1 MNIFIAHTHYP
12 VKDKRL
18 LFIMTR
24 PFYSE
29 GEWVDD
35 VKEKERR
42 GVNAANFH
50 LVEKIELAQIVLI
63 PFSINFYFSQ
73 NKMEDLAS
81 LNVLCKQKNL
91 TAYGYVFDDF
101 GIAFPEFSNMVYFRM
116 SGFRSQL
123 SDKNKGLPVAI
134 SDQFQ
139 RIFKKENI
147 TPNAKNELPT
157 ISFCGH
163 ASTSLNKRVK
173 EMLIFG
179 RENMKRFFQNP
190 IRKDW
195 EPFFASSYERAKLMN
210 AFEKSPHVKTNFIYR
225 NQYRAGAKS
234 AEDLER
240 TTVEYYEN
248 ILNSDYVLCVRGAG
262 NFSVRLYETLMM
274 GRIPIFVN
282 TDCMLP
288 FEEQINWKNHVVW
301 VEWKDRKKIVTIVS
315 DFHKN
320 ITDEDFINMQ
330 INNRKLWRE
339 TLSLNSMI
347 QYLHT

>member
-18 LFIMTR
+18 LFFMTR
-24 PFYSE
+24 PFFSD
-29 GEWVDD
+29 GKWVDD
-35 VKEKERR
+35 AKEKALR
-42 GVNAANFH
+42 GVNPTDFH
-50 LVEKIELAQIVLI
+50 WVEEMEKAQIVLI
-63 PFSINFYFSQ
+63 PFSINFYASQ
-73 NKMEDLAS
+73 NKLGDLAS
-81 LNVLCKQKNL
+81 LNALCKEKNL
-91 TAYGYVFDDF
+91 TAYGYIYDDF
-101 GIAFPEFSNMVYFRM
+101 GIAFPEFSNFVYFRM

-123 SDKNKGLPVAI
+123 SDKNRGLPVAI

-147 TPNAKNELPT
+147 TPNTKNELPT

-163 ASTSLNKRVK
+163 ASTSFTKRVK
-173 EMLIFG
+173 EILIFG
-179 RENMKRFFQNP
+179 KQNMKRFFQNP

-195 EPFFASSYERAKLMN
+195 EPYFASSFERAKLMK
-210 AFEKSPHVKTNFIYR
+210 AFENSPLVITNFIYR

-234 AEDLER
+234 PEDLEK

-262 NFSVRLYETLMM
+262 NFSVRFYETLMM

-282 TDCMLP
+282 TDCLLP

-301 VEWKDRKKIVTIVS
+301 VEWKDRKNIATIVS
-315 DFHKN
+315 DFHRK
-320 ITDEDFINMQ
+320 ITNEDFINRQ
-330 INNRKLWRE
+330 INNRKLWKE
-339 TLSLNSMI
+339 TLSLNSLM
-347 QYLHT
+347 QFLKE

>member
-12 VKDKRL
+12 VKDRRL

-24 PFYSE
+24 PFYSD
-29 GEWVDD
+29 GKWVND
-35 VKEKERR
+35 VKEKEKR
-42 GVNAANFH
+42 GVNPADYQ
-50 LVEKIELAQIVLI
+50 LVSEIDLAQIVLI
-63 PFSINFYFSQ
+63 HFAINFYFAEK
-73 NKMEDLAS
+73 KMNDLAN
-81 LNVLCKQKNL
+81 LNALCKEKNL

-101 GIAFPEFSNMVYFRM
+101 GIAFPEFSNIVYFRM

-123 SDKNKGLPVAI
+123 SDKNRGFPVAI

-139 RIFKKENI
+139 RIFKKENN
-147 TPNAKNELPT
+147 TPNSKSELPMV
-157 ISFCGH
+157 SFCGH
-163 ASTSLNKRVK
+163 ASSSSVKRVK

-190 IRKDW
+190 LRNDW
-195 EPFFASSYERAKLMN
+195 EPYFASSFERAQLMKI
-210 AFEKSPHVKTNFIYR
+210 FENSPLVKTNFIYR

-282 TDCMLP
+282 TDCILP
-288 FEEQINWKNHVVW
+288 FEDHINWKNHMVW
-301 VEWKDRKKIVTIVS
+301 VEWKDRKNIATMVN
-315 DFHKN
+315 DFHKK
-320 ITDEDFINMQ
+320 ITNEDFLKMQ
-330 INNRKLWRE
+330 ISNRKLWKE
-339 TLSLNSMI
+339 TLSLNNLM
-347 QYLHT
+347 QFLNK